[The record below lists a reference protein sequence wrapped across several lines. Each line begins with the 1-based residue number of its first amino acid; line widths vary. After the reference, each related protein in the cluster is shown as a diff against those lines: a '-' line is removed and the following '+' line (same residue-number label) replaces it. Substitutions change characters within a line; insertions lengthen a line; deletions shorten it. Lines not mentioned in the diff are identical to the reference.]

1 MREPLESAVGSLS
14 NLLALRTAQ
23 QGNDRAYTFLES
35 GEQDA
40 GHLSWC
46 ELDRRSRSIASA
58 IRERVQPASRVLLL
72 FPPGLEFVSGLFGA
86 FRARAIAV
94 PAYPP
99 SGARADR
106 VAARLR
112 GIIADAGVELVLTT
126 AAVSAKANALTAVVP
141 ELAALQWLKIED
153 IPDDCWT
160 SHLEDLPKPE
170 DIAFLQY
177 TSGSTSTPR
186 GVMVTHANLLDN
198 LADSARL
205 GLHDAQSV
213 SVSWLPVNHDMGLI
227 QGVLQ
232 PAFGGFPGWLM
243 SPVAFLQ
250 RPARW
255 LRALSSL
262 RATHSGGPNFAYDL
276 CVRRS
281 SDADREALDL
291 SPWRVAFSGSE
302 PVRQA
307 TIDAFVRTFSSCGF
321 RRHAFRPAYGLAES
335 TLLVTSTRPNQ
346 EPRAL
351 SLDRAALR
359 KGRVVRRTGQT
370 GLTSVVVGCGS
381 TGPATH
387 IAIVDPETRLKRLEN
402 EVGEIW
408 VAGGSVA
415 RGYWR
420 RPDET
425 RAAFRAELAD
435 TGEGPFLRTGDLGFV
450 HDGEL
455 FVTGRIKDVMIVRGL
470 KHDPHDVE
478 LTVEAAVPAVRPGGA
493 AAFTIDAESE
503 TVAVAAEVELRDVSA
518 GGRLELLEGIRAAV
532 ASAHGIQLSTIVLLT
547 PGVLPKTTSGKIQ
560 RYACREGLRSGSL
573 TAVARWDA
581 PDAGWPLERS
591 A

>member
-1 MREPLESAVGSLS
+1 
-14 NLLALRTAQ
+14 
-23 QGNDRAYTFLES
+23 
-35 GEQDA
+35 
-40 GHLSWC
+40 
-46 ELDRRSRSIASA
+46 
-58 IRERVQPASRVLLL
+58 
-72 FPPGLEFVSGLFGA
+72 
-86 FRARAIAV
+86 
-94 PAYPP
+94 
-99 SGARADR
+99 
-106 VAARLR
+106 
-112 GIIADAGVELVLTT
+112 
-126 AAVSAKANALTAVVP
+126 
-141 ELAALQWLKIED
+141 
-153 IPDDCWT
+153 
-160 SHLEDLPKPE
+160 
-170 DIAFLQY
+170 
-177 TSGSTSTPR
+177 
-186 GVMVTHANLLDN
+186 MVTHANLLDN

-250 RPARW
+250 RPVRW

-573 TAVARWDA
+573 MAVARWDA